1 MSADGHTACDEARA
15 VVAVGGLLSPHAVG
29 LVDAHGHVWIEP
41 PARVSSENA
50 LVLDCYGGIRD
61 ELTAFRMAGG
71 LAVVDCQPPGC
82 GRSFERLVSLW
93 RDTGT
98 EIIAATGFHLQRY
111 YPPDSWM
118 WMADLDAA
126 AAYMRE
132 ELERG
137 MRSGS
142 GPSGPRAG
150 FVKTAFGGSAEEL
163 EGGPLTAACEAAS
176 ATGAAVMVHTE
187 RGAGVE
193 LLPDCFAKHGVGLD
207 RVILAHV
214 DKRPDHVLH
223 RELIAAGFLLEYDTF
238 LRPRYEP
245 ESGVWPLLEESIS
258 AGRSA
263 GICCGLDLAGNGMWA
278 FGSQTPG
285 MLGLADVVVPGLRTR
300 GVDEGTIQLLTGKN
314 ILARLARPLTGG
326 LDEPSI

>member
-1 MSADGHTACDEARA
+1 MSTVGQLVRNEARA
-15 VVAVGGLLSPHAVG
+15 VVTVGGLLRPDACG
-29 LVDAHGHVWIEP
+29 LVDAHGHAWIEP
-41 PARVSSENA
+41 QTLVSAENPP
-50 LVLDCYGGIRD
+50 VLDCYDGIRD
-61 ELTAFRMAGG
+61 ELTAFRETGG

-98 EIIAATGFHLQRY
+98 EIIAATGFHLRRY
-111 YPPDSWM
+111 YPADSWI
-118 WMADLDAA
+118 WKADLNAA
-126 AAYMRE
+126 AGYMCE

-137 MRSGS
+137 MLCGN
-142 GPSGPRAG
+142 GPPGPRAG
-150 FVKTAFGGSAEEL
+150 FIKTAFSGSPDEL
-163 EGGPLTAACEAAS
+163 EGGLLSAACEAAS

-187 RGAGVE
+187 QGAGVE
-193 LLPDCFAKHGVGLD
+193 LLPDFFEKHRVGLD

-214 DKRPDHVLH
+214 DKRPDRILH
-223 RELIAAGFLLEYDTF
+223 RDLIAAGFLVEYDTF

-245 ESGVWPLLEESIS
+245 ETKVWPLLEELIS
-258 AGRSA
+258 TGWST

-285 MLGLADVVVPGLRTR
+285 ILGLSRVVVSGLMMR
-300 GVDEGTIQLLTGKN
+300 GVDERTIQLVTGKN

-326 LDEPSI
+326 LDESGI